1 MSERHRIVAIHAVEI
16 ETTYGRFVG
25 ARSGGQPYGLYQQE
39 WLVQLKTDSG
49 LTGVTNARPAIH
61 GGSPEELQALLSK
74 LLGRDVFDF
83 YRVSGGRVTGVS
95 PRWSELLRLNGF
107 LSYALFDLIGH
118 AQGVPVYKL
127 LGDRVRDRVDV
138 YDTTMNFQDM
148 VRPDEGAEAVARDAK
163 ETTQRGYR
171 AVKLTVGRGLQALE
185 AKAGLARDIEAVLRT
200 REAVGPE
207 VKIMVDA
214 NNAYSHMLPLLESFV
229 RETASA
235 NLFWME
241 EMITQDLEGYR
252 TLKEWRDRYA
262 PQTLLADGEASD
274 GRPTIYWEMMEEGL
288 LDVFQ
293 PDMLA
298 LGFWPYHTLAQDMA
312 EAGYDVRI
320 APHNN
325 RHAALGLRGVIQ
337 FGVATPSVLIAEDPT
352 LKFDVYDTPGYRF
365 ENGAYSVPE
374 SPGLGVE
381 IDQDLYARRYASSEA
396 VLRE

>member
-1 MSERHRIVAIHAVEI
+1 MRERHRIVEIHAVEI
-16 ETTYGRFVG
+16 EATYGRLVG
-25 ARSGGQPYGLYQQE
+25 ARSAGQPYGLYQQE

-49 LTGVTNARPAIH
+49 LTGVTNARPAIL
-61 GGSPEELQALLSK
+61 GGSLEQLQALLSK

-83 YRVSGGRVTGVS
+83 YRLSGGRVTGVS

-107 LSYALFDLIGH
+107 LSYALFDLMGH

-138 YDTTMNFQDM
+138 YDTTLNFQDM
-148 VRPDEGAEAVARDAK
+148 VRPDEGAGAVALDAK

-185 AKAGLARDIEAVLRT
+185 AKAGLARDIEVILRT
-200 REAVGPE
+200 REAVGPD

-214 NNAYSHMLPLLESFV
+214 NDAYSQMLPLLESFV

-252 TLKEWRDRYA
+252 QMRGWRDKYA
-262 PQTLLADGEASD
+262 PETLLADGEASD

-298 LGFWPYHTLAQDMA
+298 LGIWPFHTLAQDMA

-337 FGVATPSVLIAEDPT
+337 FGAVTPRFLIAEDPT

-365 ENGAYSVPE
+365 ENGAYSVPD
-374 SPGLGVE
+374 SAGLGVE
-381 IDQDLYARRYASSEA
+381 IDEDLYARRYAASET